1 MYDVTKVNQ
10 GHCAIRSL
18 FVFFFVSF
26 LFYIPAQKRL
36 KIFGIINC
44 YCFGL
49 SFCRNSLLV
58 GLLLLCYFGLKFF
71 GILYNKD
78 LSLEI
83 RSLISKFLVFISCLK
98 VFCGAQETS
107 SNGIL
112 ILYQLFNS
120 IRFDFNR
127 ISLIVNRISILVRYY
142 FAYSF

>member
-18 FVFFFVSF
+18 FVFFVSF

-98 VFCGAQETS
+98 VFCGA
-107 SNGIL
+107 
-112 ILYQLFNS
+112 
-120 IRFDFNR
+120 
-127 ISLIVNRISILVRYY
+127 
-142 FAYSF
+142 